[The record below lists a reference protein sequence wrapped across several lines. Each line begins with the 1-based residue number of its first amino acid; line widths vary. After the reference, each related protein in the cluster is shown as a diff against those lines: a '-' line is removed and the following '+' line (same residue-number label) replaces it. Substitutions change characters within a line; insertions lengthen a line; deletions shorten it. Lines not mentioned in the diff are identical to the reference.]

1 MPNVEVVVN
10 KPALTVVNIDQAWL
24 AGKTAPYSLSQT
36 KTKYVLQQDISVP
49 GAAFIINNNDIEID
63 LNNKVV
69 TYDQV
74 GGGVPNSG
82 FELAG
87 ATPDKP
93 ASWDLSLAPAATR
106 ESTFNYPLVGS
117 FYLKIKTSADKT
129 PQTIVSDWT
138 NLPAN
143 QACRAH
149 FVRSDAYWRYKNT
162 IKVEVEHE
170 TLGVIAGFISTWEVT
185 LNFKSSTVPGR
196 YRIRLTYIPENPVTW
211 TPNTEYWI
219 GDLVQPTISNGCMY
233 SLESFGT
240 IKTAVSGAT
249 QPTWNTQLGSITR
262 DGNIDWM
269 AMTVGTTD
277 IPSAWQPNKA
287 YGLTQLVRPTIAN
300 GVKYECVRI
309 RCGAFSGATEPNWI
323 KPPGNLN
330 TPDGT
335 LSWYQSPPTDIHIDN
350 VDILPTGIYG
360 FYGYGRKNIT
370 VRNGRVQQG
379 AGRGFASHALF
390 LYTFTNLI
398 YEDLDIETVGL
409 ESLAIQSTY
418 SNNVDVLGNRV
429 ATKGN
434 YKFNRHQL
442 SAAISIFN
450 SDNTYVARN
459 VVNSGE
465 QWGGI
470 FVSGNIGIIEDNYVN
485 TSSVITNHYG
495 INGYGNYFTLL
506 NNVVVA
512 DPGQCMRVDGGNCSI
527 INNHITIKSVA
538 PNWDIGRFSLDAI
551 RINDYWNG
559 TAVNTIVRGNKITIY
574 GVNSLLYER
583 KPQIVNGICNV
594 TNGPGT
600 LYEDNTIVAIKVDPE
615 VVVSGIMPGSKDVL
629 VKWKNNTII
638 SDQNCI
644 HFGAYPTYSLNTLFE
659 NTTFIKGPNA
669 KSDFTILYYEPKT
682 SAEAV
687 KNTVFRDTTVMGG
700 GTLDKI
706 LASWNAQTT
715 HRVNNTATI
724 RVNMPDGTPV
734 ANAPV
739 VVKDRFGTTVFSGT
753 ADAGGVVTLDFTQ
766 YEVAYRLTNPKYTK
780 TVYTPYSVEVTSG
793 AEVTVISS
801 DSFLAPPA

>member
-36 KTKYVLQQDISVP
+36 KTRYVLQQDISVP

-82 FELAG
+82 FEIAG

-106 ESTFNYPLVGS
+106 ESTFSYPLVGS
-117 FYLKIKTSADKT
+117 FYLKIKTSTDKT

-149 FVRSDAYWRYKNT
+149 FVRSDAFWRYKIT
-162 IKVEVEHE
+162 IRLEVEHE
-170 TLGVIAGFISTWEVT
+170 TLGIIAGFQSTSEVAA
-185 LNFKSSTVPGR
+185 NFKSSTVPGR
-196 YRIRLTYIPENPVTW
+196 YRVKLTYIPEQPVTW
-211 TPNTEYWI
+211 TPNTEYWL
-219 GDLVQPTISNGCMY
+219 GDLVKPSVDNGCFY
-233 SLESFGT
+233 HLESFGAV
-240 IKTAVSGAT
+240 KTGLSGLN
-249 QPTWNTQLGSITR
+249 QPTWNTQLGSITL
-262 DGNIDWM
+262 DGNVAWM
-269 AMTVGTTD
+269 AVATGST
-277 IPSAWQPNKA
+277 INPSTWQANKA
-287 YGLTQLVRPTIAN
+287 YGLTQLVRPIVAT
-300 GVKYECVRI
+300 GVIYEAVRI
-309 RCGAFSGATEPNWI
+309 KCGAISGATEPNWI
-323 KPPGNLN
+323 KPPGSLN

-350 VDILPTGIYG
+350 VDVLPTGIYG
-360 FYGYGRKNIT
+360 FYGFGKKNIT
-370 VRNGRVQQG
+370 IKNGRIQQG
-379 AGRGFASHALF
+379 AGRGFASHAIYSSSF
-390 LYTFTNLI
+390 QNLI
-398 YEDLDIETVGL
+398 HEDLDIETVGL

-418 SNNVDVLGNRV
+418 STNVDVIGNRV
-429 ATKGN
+429 ETKGN

-442 SAAISIFN
+442 SAAVSIFN

-459 VVNSGE
+459 VIKGGE

-470 FVSGNIGIIEDNYVN
+470 FVNGNTGIIEDNDVH
-485 TSSVITNHYG
+485 TTSVITNHYG
-495 INGYGNYFTLL
+495 ISAYGNNWLVVH
-506 NNVVVA
+506 NNVVA
-512 DPGQCMRVDGGNCSI
+512 DPGQCMRVDGGSNI
-527 INNHITIKSVA
+527 MEDNYLTIKSVA

-559 TAVNTIVRGNKITIY
+559 TAINNIVRNNKITIY

-583 KPQIVNGICNV
+583 KAQVVNGICNV
-594 TNGPGT
+594 TAGAGNI
-600 LYEDNTIVAIKVDPE
+600 YANNTVIAIKVDPE
-615 VVVSGIMPGSKDVL
+615 VVVSGIMPGSKDIL
-629 VKWKNNTII
+629 VTWQDNVII
-638 SDQNCI
+638 SDQYCVM
-644 HFGAYPTYSLNTLFE
+644 FGAYPTYSMNTRFE
-659 NTTFIKGPNA
+659 NTTFVKGPNA
-669 KSDFTILYYEPKT
+669 KSDFTILYYDPKVST
-682 SAEAV
+682 EAV
-687 KNTVFRDTTVMGG
+687 KNTKFVDTKVMGG

-706 LASWNAQTT
+706 VAAWNPPTT
-715 HRVNNTATI
+715 HRVNNKATI
-724 RVNMPDGTPV
+724 RVNTPDGTPM
-734 ANAPV
+734 ANTPV
-739 VVKDRFGTTVFSGT
+739 VVKDRFGTTVFSGLT
-753 ADAGGVVTLDFTQ
+753 DNTGLVPLEFTQ
-766 YEVAYRLTNPKYTK
+766 YEVAYKLTNPKYTK